1 MQVALHSFTDFAL
14 HVSFSEELRW
24 HGISAPLFFMTGAG
38 EQRIVACPVRSRWLG
53 ANHAVR
59 WEAWV
64 SGTGPKQN
72 VAVYRN
78 IGSRAKRGT
87 HGFVD
92 LQMSRI
98 IVLRSGT
105 TRHSYLCTVDSSL
118 YSSSFDVSSRKCAKD
133 GMFLL
138 ELELPCVQDQSKK
151 SIAVGCGA

>member
-1 MQVALHSFTDFAL
+1 MAWDLSTPVFFVA
-14 HVSFSEELRW
+14 R
-24 HGISAPLFFMTGAG
+24 AG
-38 EQRIVACPVRSRWLG
+38 EQGLVACPVRSRWLG

-72 VAVYRN
+72 VAVYRK

-118 YSSSFDVSSRKCAKD
+118 YSSSFDVSSRRCAKD
-133 GMFLL
+133 GMY
-138 ELELPCVQDQSKK
+138 PTRTG
-151 SIAVGCGA
+151 IALCPGPVEEKHRGRVRGLKQ